1 MTPALQALYDYT
13 LESRF
18 SAFLTSRD
26 YQSAGD
32 LFNRYLGVL
41 HQTLPKEQSGILEKL
56 CDALFQ
62 QRDMELEAMFQATWQ
77 VAAEL
82 QSST

>member
-32 LFNRYLGVL
+32 LVNRYPDVL
-41 HQTLPKEQSGILEKL
+41 HQTLPKEQSGLLEKL
-56 CDALFQ
+56 CDALYE
-62 QRDMELEAMFQATWQ
+62 QRDMELEAMFQAAWQ
-77 VAAEL
+77 VASEL